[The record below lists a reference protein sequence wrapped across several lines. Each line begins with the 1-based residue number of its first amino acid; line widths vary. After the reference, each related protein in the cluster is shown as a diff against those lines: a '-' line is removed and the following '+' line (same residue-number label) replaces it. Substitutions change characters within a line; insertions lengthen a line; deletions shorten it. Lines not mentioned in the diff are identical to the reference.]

1 MLRQLYEQPSLS
13 AMYRIADFGYGMPS
27 QLLLQRCK
35 GQYLLSSNGVRQGDP
50 LSAILF
56 CLYIRDVLAQVSA
69 QATVQVDASST
80 TSMCRASRWR

>member
-35 GQYLLSSNGVRQGDP
+35 GQYLLSSNGSGR
-50 LSAILF
+50 AIL
-56 CLYIRDVLAQVSA
+56 CLPFSSA
-69 QATVQVDASST
+69 STFAT
-80 TSMCRASRWR
+80 CWPR